1 MTTNNELELN
11 HLGLIV
17 LGVVLMIAGAGVL
30 AAEPPWIVSPVGAGA
45 ALTAAGITLII
56 TTVGRRRREQREE
69 VVVDERIT
77 TITEKAGYRAF
88 QVTFI
93 TQGVVF
99 AVVGVTA
106 IDLPL
111 NPILGGLFAL
121 TAAAYTVAYNR
132 YRTEM

>member
-1 MTTNNELELN
+1 LTTNNQLELN

-56 TTVGRRRREQREE
+56 TTVGRRRREQRDE

-93 TQGVVF
+93 TQGALF
-99 AVVGVTA
+99 AIVGITA

-111 NPILGGLFAL
+111 NPFSVGCSC
-121 TAAAYTVAYNR
+121 
-132 YRTEM
+132 